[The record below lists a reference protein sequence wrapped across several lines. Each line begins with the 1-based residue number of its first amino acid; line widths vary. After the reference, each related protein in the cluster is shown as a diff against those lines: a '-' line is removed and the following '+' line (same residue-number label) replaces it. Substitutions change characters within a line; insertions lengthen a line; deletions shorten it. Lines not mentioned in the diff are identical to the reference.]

1 MEASRRR
8 AAFVLLIAF
17 ALALAACS
25 SGDDTTTTA
34 AATTTGESTTT
45 SAGSETTTTTDAT
58 TPTTSDAAGARV
70 IINDFSF
77 NPGDITVSA
86 GSTVTWDNG
95 DGVSHTT
102 TSDDDVWDSGSLGS
116 GDTFEVVFDEPG
128 VYAYHCNIHR
138 TMTGTVTVEG

>member
-8 AAFVLLIAF
+8 AAFLLLL
-17 ALALAACS
+17 ALAVAACS

-34 AATTTGESTTT
+34 AATTTDEATTT
-45 SAGSETTTTTDAT
+45 SAGSETSTTTDAT
-58 TPTTSDAAGARV
+58 TSTTSEAGGAQV
-70 IINDFSF
+70 IISDFSF
-77 NPGDITVSA
+77 NPGDITVTA

-116 GDTFEVVFDEPG
+116 GDTFEVIFDEPG